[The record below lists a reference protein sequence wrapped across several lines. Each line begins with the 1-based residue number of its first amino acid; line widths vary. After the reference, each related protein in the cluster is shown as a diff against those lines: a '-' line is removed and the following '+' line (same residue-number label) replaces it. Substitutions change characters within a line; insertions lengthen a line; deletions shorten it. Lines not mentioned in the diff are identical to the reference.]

1 MNVNMHNVIGLIN
14 LHENEEF
21 LKELTRHRLLAALPF
36 AGRYR
41 LIDFTL
47 SNMVNSGIQNVG
59 ILVPHKYRSLMDH
72 LRSGKEWDLARKR
85 DGLFILPPDHAH
97 GTAGIYKGDMEH
109 FYNHLDYIKRSTQ
122 QYVLITSSKMVCNM
136 NFRAA
141 LQFHIDQEADVTVI
155 YKPGATCS
163 AEFPRPTGVTCQ
175 NGRITDMEVNPGDA
189 VAGTDISM
197 EMYIM
202 TKSRLINIVEGCI
215 SRGEFD
221 FVKDGIIKNI
231 GRLKICGFAHN
242 SYVGKV
248 NSIQSYYRHSM
259 ELLKP
264 ESWRQL
270 FDKKNP
276 IYTKVKDEAPANYRD
291 NAEVRNSLIANG
303 CIIEGRVENSI
314 IFRGVKIHKGAYI
327 KDSIIMQKCVIGS
340 DTTLESVICD
350 KDVTIS
356 EGRKL
361 KGERNYLLVIEKG
374 MVI

>member
-97 GTAGIYKGDMEH
+97 GTAGLYKGDMEH

-141 LQFHIDQEADVTVI
+141 LQFHIDQEADVTII
-155 YKPGATCS
+155 YKPGASCS
-163 AEFPRPTGVTCQ
+163 AEFPRPTSVTCQ

-189 VAGTDISM
+189 VAGADISM

-215 SRGEFD
+215 SRGECD

-231 GRLKICGFAHN
+231 GRLKICGFAHHN
-242 SYVGKV
+242 YVGKV

-291 NAEVRNSLIANG
+291 DAEVRNSLIANG

-314 IFRGVKIHKGAYI
+314 IFRGVKIHKGACI
-327 KDSIIMQKCVIGS
+327 KDSIIMQKCEIGA

>member
-1 MNVNMHNVIGLIN
+1 MKNVIGIIN

-85 DGLFILPPDHAH
+85 DGLFILPPNQSYNTS
-97 GTAGIYKGDMEH
+97 GVTKGDMDH
-109 FYNHLDYIKRSTQ
+109 FYQHLDYIKRSSQ
-122 QYVLITSSKMVCNM
+122 QYVLITNSKMVCNM
-136 NFRAA
+136 NFRKA
-141 LQFHIDQEADVTVI
+141 LQFHIDEGADITVI
-155 YKPGATCS
+155 YKPQASCS
-163 AEFPRPTGVTCQ
+163 AEFPRPTSIRCQ
-175 NGRITDMEVNPGDA
+175 EGRVIDMEVNPGDA
-189 VAGTDISM
+189 APDSDISM

-202 TKSRLINIVEGCI
+202 SKSRLISLVEGCV
-215 SRGEFD
+215 SRGEMD
-221 FVKDGIIKNI
+221 FVKDGIIKNLA
-231 GRLKICGFAHN
+231 RLKIMGYPHHQ
-242 SYVGKV
+242 YVGKV

-264 ESWRQL
+264 ESRRQL
-270 FDKKNP
+270 FDINNP
-276 IYTKVKDEAPANYRD
+276 IYTKVKDEAPANYRED
-291 NAEVRNSLIANG
+291 ACVKNSLIANG
-303 CIIEGRVENSI
+303 CIIEGKVENSV
-314 IFRGVKIHKGAYI
+314 IFRGVTVRKGAYI
-327 KDSIIMQKCVIGS
+327 KDSIIMQKCNIGAGS
-340 DTTLESVICD
+340 VLDSVICD
-350 KDVTIS
+350 KDVTIG
-356 EGRKL
+356 EGRSL